1 MSYSY
6 LDIGINTDINVGTIA
21 TSIVGVTIGV
31 GAVAIG
37 SVGYEIA
44 SVVTTAHS
52 VISSTKD
59 LIKIHNDEKQFE
71 NKLTNKIKEL
81 SLDND
86 SDITIYIDKIKNYVV
101 NSGLI
106 NNENFEKSLN
116 GKNKKDQLNMAYDLF
131 DLVSK
136 YNCLKNNIYSLNDIA
151 SSLNVDINEIL
162 NDYELLHDINNIC
175 EISKKLDELNNKIN
189 NLISQYK
196 NEIEEGLKNK
206 KFVANFINV
215 DDVKEKM
222 FISVFN
228 NEIANLLNNPTT
240 EDVKEL
246 VNEKNTLDLL
256 IKIYNAGNT
265 MSENPIFDEYSNKVL
280 SLWGSSINLS
290 ERKDLSL
297 DDYNY
302 EVNLKLDSLKY
313 IEKEMNKQLQ
323 KEYQSRKRFN
333 EIIIIENCLI

>member
-1 MSYSY
+1 MSGEIIEFGDVFDDI
-6 LDIGINTDINVGTIA
+6 LDSGVGGG
-21 TSIVGVTIGV
+21 IVGLGAGAV
-31 GAVAIG
+31 GAVAGVAIANLLGPIG
-37 SVGYEIA
+37 ITILSGVMIA
-44 SVVTTAHS
+44 PAVIDKTKKVVSAS
-52 VISSTKD
+52 KEF
-59 LIKIHNDEKQFE
+59 IKIHNDEKQFE
-71 NKLTNKIKEL
+71 KKLTNKIKEL

-86 SDITIYIDKIKNYVV
+86 SDITIYIDKIKKYVV

-116 GKNKKDQLNMAYDLF
+116 GKNKKDQLNTAYELF
-131 DLVSK
+131 DLISI
-136 YNCLKNNIYSLNDIA
+136 YNCLKNNIYSLNDIV

-162 NDYELLHDINNIC
+162 NEYELLHDINNIC
-175 EISKKLDELNNKIN
+175 EISKKLDELNDKIN

-196 NEIEEGLKNK
+196 NEIEEGLKDK

-228 NEIANLLNNPTT
+228 SEIANLLNNPTT

-256 IKIYNAGNT
+256 IKIYNAGYT
-265 MSENPIFDEYSNKVL
+265 MSESPIFDKYSNKVL

-302 EVNLKLDSLKY
+302 EVNLKLDSLIY
-313 IEKEMNKQLQ
+313 
-323 KEYQSRKRFN
+323 RKRN
-333 EIIIIENCLI
+333 E